1 MNNTG
6 EIRLNLPKLDFGFQ
20 WNVKLRERDFGV
32 GPELELVVTA
42 ERGIYSDQ
50 SGGMLPYEVVNGGFV
65 PVERCHNHDE
75 LIVAVQQIVDELA
88 ARIRTW
94 ESSRRTRNDALKH
107 ILDTF
112 NTSGDVTKM
121 LHLYDNGNV

>member
-1 MNNTG
+1 MQNTG
-6 EIRLNLPKLDFGFQ
+6 EMRLNLPKLNFGFQ
-20 WNVKLRERDFGV
+20 WNVKVRERDFGV

-107 ILDTF
+107 ILDTV
-112 NTSGDVTKM
+112 NASRDVINS
-121 LHLYDNGNV
+121 LHLHDTRNV